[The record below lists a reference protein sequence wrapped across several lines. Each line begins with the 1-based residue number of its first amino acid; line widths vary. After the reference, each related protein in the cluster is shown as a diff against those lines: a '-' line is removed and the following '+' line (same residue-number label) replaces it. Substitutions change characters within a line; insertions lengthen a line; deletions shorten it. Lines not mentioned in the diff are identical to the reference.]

1 MSKTFLQESSGA
13 FLNLKKSAL
22 RRTKKNFTSVF

>member
-1 MSKTFLQESSGA
+1 MSKTFPHERSEE

-22 RRTKKNFTSVF
+22 RRTKETSLSVF